1 MMRAVKLI
9 SFLTAILFAASA
21 FAESPFEVR
30 DGKFWKNG
38 KEVYLIG
45 GEMHYP
51 RIPREYWR
59 HRIRMA
65 KAMGINTLSTYVFW
79 NVHEPEPGKWDF
91 SGMNDVAE
99 FIRIAG
105 EEGLM
110 VLLRP
115 GPYVCA
121 EWDFGGLPWWLRTIE
136 GLELRQDNDA
146 YLQRVRMYLERLYVE
161 VKDLLA
167 TNGGPIVMVQC
178 ENEFGSFYLQ
188 CPEIPSD
195 SHHSYMS
202 KLREMMMEIGYDVPM
217 YTADGAKKIGGGK
230 VSGALT
236 CVDGEKVPEK
246 VREAIDL
253 YSPGGPY
260 FISEFYPGWLAHWA
274 EKFPAVDA
282 DVTAAYVKRYIED
295 GIHFSF
301 FMVHGGTNFGF
312 WNGANYNSRKDL
324 QPDLTS
330 YDYDAPINEAGQPT
344 DKYYILRETISK
356 SLGKNLPAPPEANPV
371 IEIPEIRLDSSCDV
385 IEHLK
390 TMKPLVA
397 DRPLDFEELGQGY
410 GYILYSRHFNQP
422 ENGTLS
428 IPGLHDYATVYIDG
442 EFAGTLNRIENK
454 YDMEIDIPI
463 GSTLDILVE
472 NMGRI
477 NFGEKILDDRKGIT
491 GDVSID
497 GSEVLGG
504 WEMRGLPMSELPDES
519 TSWAFTRGAQKKDCP
534 TVYAASFKLKKT
546 GDTFLD
552 MSGAGKGIVFVNG
565 HNLGRYWNIGPQQTL
580 YVPGVWLKKG
590 KNEIRVFEQLNHN
603 TIKRIRAVSE
613 PVLKKLKTDHQ

>member
-1 MMRAVKLI
+1 MTRAPRLMT
-9 SFLTAILFAASA
+9 FLAAILVAASA

-30 DGKFWKNG
+30 DGKFWKDG

-45 GEMHYP
+45 GELHYP

-65 KAMGINTLSTYVFW
+65 KAMGINALSTYVFW
-79 NVHEPEPGKWDF
+79 NVHETEPGSWDF
-91 SGMNDVAE
+91 SGMKDVAE

-121 EWDFGGLPWWLRTIE
+121 EWDFGGLPWWLRTID
-136 GLELRQDNDA
+136 GLELRQDNET
-146 YLQRVRMYLERLYVE
+146 YLRHVRRYLERLYAE

-167 TNGGPIVMVQC
+167 SNGGPIVMVQC
-178 ENEFGSFYLQ
+178 ENEFGSFFLQ

-202 KLREMMMEIGYDVPM
+202 KLREMMVDIGYDVPM
-217 YTADGAKKIGGGK
+217 YTADGAKKIGGGL
-230 VSGALT
+230 VAGALT

-246 VREAIDL
+246 VREAVDT

-274 EKFPAVDA
+274 EKFPVVDA
-282 DVTAAYVKRYIED
+282 DVTASYVKRYIED

-301 FMVHGGTNFGF
+301 FMIHGGTNFGF
-312 WNGANYNSRKDL
+312 WNGANYNSRADL
-324 QPDLTS
+324 QPDITS
-330 YDYDAPINEAGQPT
+330 YDYDAPINEAGQAT
-344 DKYYILRETISK
+344 EKYHILRETISRGLCK
-356 SLGKNLPAPPEANPV
+356 DLPDPPAPNPV
-371 IEIPEIRLDSSCDV
+371 IEIPDIRLECGCDV
-385 IEHLK
+385 LGHLK
-390 TMKPLVA
+390 AHRATVA
-397 DRPLDFEELGQGY
+397 DRPMDFEELGQGY
-410 GYILYSRHFNQP
+410 GYVLYSRHFNQP
-422 ENGTLS
+422 EKGVLS
-428 IPGLHDYATVYIDG
+428 IPGLHDFATVYIDG
-442 EFAGTLNRIENK
+442 ELAGTLSRIENR
-454 YDMEIDIPI
+454 YDIDIDIPL

-491 GDVSID
+491 GSVCIEGD
-497 GSEVLGG
+497 EVLGG
-504 WEMRGLPMSELPDES
+504 WEMRGLPMSEMPDES
-519 TSWAFTRGAQKKDCP
+519 SSWSFSRNSTAKGRPA
-534 TVYAASFKLKKT
+534 VYAGSFKLKKT

-552 MSGAGKGIVFVNG
+552 MSEAGKGIVFING
-565 HNLGRYWNIGPQQTL
+565 HNLGRYWSIGPQQTL

-590 KNEIRVFEQLNHN
+590 RNEIRVFEQLNNN
-603 TIKRIRAVSE
+603 TIKIITAVSK
-613 PVLKKLKTDHQ
+613 PVLKNLKPNHK